1 MPRYKKRRR
10 ESKSEKKVQRPPNE
24 SRTATA
30 DEAGS
35 ASTLQKK
42 RKHQNNLELAGFG
55 DGGASVAPTTTSR
68 RRVTF
73 GAASTSKPTNAKPTA
88 ASRAHADPPTRAAT
102 ESRGRRAAKRQELKE
117 AIDILK
123 AQSGRVRTYEEN
135 KMILAYALQ
144 FKLDM
149 LEKHEEITDTALA
162 QHVGHALH
170 VNPHGRVTAVAELLK
185 AWNEDRAVLVTERG
199 AGAPIKSARK
209 LKPEHL
215 VAMEEDIEQAN
226 SARGR
231 AVTLNSLRA
240 LLRKGREAKDNDP
253 GFEGVEVT
261 RDVVRYALKHFL
273 GYAYGKIKGKKIS
286 RDAKRP
292 DIIRQYLLDFAN
304 ALELEK
310 KGTHV
315 IVYVDESYINQNI
328 APNYTY
334 LKIGSDGKTNRASG
348 KGKRVCILHAITKDG
363 PLCTKDD
370 TTGEPHYGDAFVKSG
385 RGKALQPRELSPGE
399 HTAEYLFIGK
409 AKGDYHDSMNAK
421 NFAEWVEQRLEPTFE
436 HLYPGKRMILV
447 LDNAPF
453 VSIDFMFLF
462 ARPRDDG
469 GGLEHMAP
477 PQVPPQHRDAS
488 ADRLLQEEARF
499 ASG

>member
-1 MPRYKKRRR
+1 MGRTTKERRR
-10 ESKSEKKVQRPPNE
+10 HRQGTHRPPSE
-24 SRTATA
+24 SGTATA
-30 DEAGS
+30 GSAGS
-35 ASTLQKK
+35 ASATGMK

-73 GAASTSKPTNAKPTA
+73 GPASTSKPTNAKPTA

-102 ESRGRRAAKRQELKE
+102 ESRAARAAKRQELKE

-135 KMILAYALQ
+135 KMILTYALQ

-170 VNPHGRVTAVAELLK
+170 VKSHGRHTAVAELLK
-185 AWNEDRAVLVTERG
+185 AWHEDRAVIVTDRG
-199 AGAPIKSARK
+199 PGAPIKSARK

-231 AVTLNSLRA
+231 AVTVNSLRA

-328 APNYTY
+328 APNYTF

-363 PLCTKDD
+363 PLCTHD

-385 RGKALQPRELSPGE
+385 RGKALRPRELSPGE

-436 HLYPGKRMILV
+436 HLFPGKRMILV

-469 GGLEHMAP
+469 GGLEHRAP

-499 ASG
+499 ASA